1 MDIRKAK
8 VTNEIIP
15 PLLSSFKEY
24 NSNLRTRL
32 KANMLFLSF
41 DEKSKKT
48 FNKFIILSNE
58 RFKLMKYGGNLNHIL
73 SKQKNNYT
81 KINNDIKSDILFT
94 TNYPNIERKK
104 LIKGVNEF
112 KSKEISTMREKLYET
127 LRYHS
132 IYDKKLKNHKLV
144 TSDNSLEQKLRNKE
158 SFNITRKTN
167 DMDPDEKIE
176 MIQSNT
182 QQEIKDDQDNFTRG
196 LEQYKIFLKSKKKEL
211 NDKQNKKVI
220 KIYKNDF
227 SDIESHI
234 KENNI
239 KILTYKTKSSDGK
252 IKQIKED
259 SKFDIN
265 ILYKIKNYKKNKS
278 IFPKLLSFEKNSE
291 DLLLKD
297 KSTYST
303 KNSTKFNNS
312 YKIFNNTDLKDTI
325 ALINEEA
332 RNSEDIKEKF
342 DNQKLK
348 FDRQFNKALGINNNF
363 ENIESNTSKN
373 FQETINEQKRNITSK
388 NLTKSK
394 ESENEKI
401 FEDFRRIYEEK
412 KKQWKKVDEQKAKM
426 KEEREKE
433 KEEVI
438 NFLFSLK
445 HSGRNKKFE
454 K

>member
-1 MDIRKAK
+1 MDIRKVK

-48 FNKFIILSNE
+48 FNKFILLSNE

-81 KINNDIKSDILFT
+81 KINNDIKSDVLFT

-104 LIKGVNEF
+104 LIRGVNEF
-112 KSKEISTMREKLYET
+112 KSKEISTMREKIYET

-132 IYDKKLKNHKLV
+132 IYDKKVKNHKLV
-144 TSDNSLEQKLRNKE
+144 PTDNSLEHKYRNKE
-158 SFNITRKTN
+158 SFNNTSKTN
-167 DMDPDEKIE
+167 DMDAAEKIE

-182 QQEIKDDQDNFTRG
+182 QQEIKNDQDNFTRG
-196 LEQYKIFLKSKKKEL
+196 LEQYKIFLKNKKKEL
-211 NDKQNKKVI
+211 NEKQNKKVI

-239 KILTYKTKSSDGK
+239 KILTYKTKSSDAK
-252 IKQIKED
+252 TKQIKED

-278 IFPKLLSFEKNSE
+278 IFPKLQSFEKNSE

-312 YKIFNNTDLKDTI
+312 YKLFNNTDLKDTL

-332 RNSEDIKEKF
+332 RNSEDLIEKF

-348 FDRQFNKALGINNNF
+348 FDKQFNKALGIINF
-363 ENIESNTSKN
+363 ENIDSDISKN
-373 FQETINEQKRNITSK
+373 FQETINEQKRKITSK
-388 NLTKSK
+388 KLTKSK

-426 KEEREKE
+426 KEEKEKE

-438 NFLFSLK
+438 NYLFSLK
-445 HSGRNKKFE
+445 HSGRNKKIS